1 LPAAIVAW
9 PLLARAQPLPVIGF
23 MSGRA
28 PEDSDYLVSAFREGL
43 KEAGYEERRNVA
55 IEFRWACGQY
65 DLLPSQAASW

>member
-28 PEDSDYLVSAFREGL
+28 QEDSDYLVSAFREGL
-43 KEAGYEERRNVA
+43 KEAGYEERVTSRSSFAGRAANTICCRA
-55 IEFRWACGQY
+55 R
-65 DLLPSQAASW
+65 PSSW